1 MARCR
6 GWWVWM
12 VVVLWLDA
20 GSVTAQEVLHV
31 YGPGGPA
38 PAMRE
43 AAAEFGR
50 TTGIQVEVTAG
61 PTAKWLAKAKSDA
74 DIVYSGAEFMMT
86 DLIAAMEGAVD
97 EATVMPLYLRPAA
110 ILVRPGNP
118 KRIQDFP
125 DLLKP
130 GMKVLVVQGAGQTGL
145 WEDMAGK
152 QGGHPDRARVAE
164 EHPGGHAEQRRCQ
177 GAVGGGPQPRCVA
190 HLEYVATGQS
200 DGGRSRRRFRPVCC
214 LSRLRDCRD
223 QVRHGQAPHGPVHR
237 VCALAARLEDFCQV
251 GLDRSLRLKWR

>member
-1 MARCR
+1 MVRCR
-6 GWWVWM
+6 CWWVWM
-12 VVVLWLDA
+12 VVVLCLDA
-20 GSVTAQEVLHV
+20 GSVTAQEVLHM

-43 AAAEFGR
+43 AAAEFAR

-61 PTAKWLAKAKSDA
+61 PTAKWLAKAKSDG

-152 QGGHPDRARVAE
+152 QGDIRTVRALRRNIRAVMPNSADAKARWEGDPSLDAWLTWNTWQLANPTVADLVAVSDR
-164 EHPGGHAEQRRCQ
+164 
-177 GAVGGGPQPRCVA
+177 
-190 HLEYVATGQS
+190 YV
-200 DGGRSRRRFRPVCC
+200 VY
-214 LSRLRDCRD
+214 RDCGIAGTRSG
-223 QVRHGQAPHGPVHR
+223 VAKPIT
-237 VCALAARLEDFCQV
+237 ARFIEFLLSPPGAKIFT
-251 GLDRSLRLKWR
+251 KWGWIVP